1 MGAPLALLAAY
12 AWSAKQKGDR
22 ARNEAAQKLKAE
34 AKQKQ
39 DENALWTL
47 YELPNNSFGA
57 ARMDDMARNSFFV
70 NQGAKPVKTGQLSQL
85 SYDVPAEKQQ
95 PVPIYR
101 HPDTGKEGTIS
112 DFSFDDQLKNS
123 PYRIGTQNLLTG
135 DITYDPDH
143 VIKRREAGDPLATN
157 PVREYSAAH
166 PDHGEF
172 SGSYGNVI
180 NWINE
185 NKIKLDDP
193 KLSGR
198 QYLKATNNEGVEVI
212 SNDSTF
218 NFIKEVQEK
227 APINVSDVLITL
239 KDGTQFYES
248 ENRQYNPYDVKSKTT
263 GTKVNGTWEPS
274 AVTYFPAGKEEK
286 PKEDELSEL
295 QKAINLGELS
305 YYFKSGE
312 TIIGS
317 KETKLEDRLSSVL
330 TQLANSPES
339 FNALSQGI
347 SSNSGPANS
356 FVNGLFRNASD
367 VWSKT
372 QVGPDGQILYA
383 YKAEITFTDFVNDNY
398 PSLFEIPGM
407 KEKIQAQDEG
417 RRQNRK
423 NVLTQQNTTPDT
435 VASVSVIK
443 EKAPEELAALDG
455 VPHTL
460 ELAIVDRY
468 PEKYQILADTVVKP
482 YLRQAI
488 GDSRNSLG
496 EEIPKDDAVNMA
508 FGKFIT
514 YKKDERGLL
523 ERDGAGNTIPSDDQ
537 PILELFESYRI
548 AGIGGTRLTLFDKF
562 IEILDPR
569 KSKVDQMDANHKEVA
584 IRFSDAVQGDIKLGV
599 QVVAPMLRSSS
610 GVQQAMNTRFAF
622 GNSKNKEAEFV
633 RDQRSVRD
641 AARRGID
648 VVNQAIASY
657 YNPRTGNK
665 IDNTALGNLSL
676 FVEGAKYLGGRAAD
690 FIGIDFNNSQAV
702 AAAGMDYVTRARM
715 KLKGLG
721 GLKED
726 GDAVNDIQEQIRRSA
741 NSQYAKREFFTLV
754 LAYEVAAAIQGGTGG
769 RTISDQDV
777 ALIYKGL
784 RQRWSDDVETQLA
797 ALGAVKGMLERFEF
811 RANLMSDS
819 KDLKSRAAYLTAEN
833 LLTAAGF
840 SPAEYYT
847 TDYVVSEFSGQPTP
861 PSGDAGNF
869 YGLGEEEYNNRLL
882 EEINKNRSAV
892 GDSVFNSIED
902 AKKDPIFSSNV
913 PKILDTLNRR
923 LSKQKET

>member
-39 DENALWTL
+39 DETALWTL
-47 YELPNNSFGA
+47 YELPNNTFGA
-57 ARMDDMARNSFFV
+57 ARMDDKARNSFFV
-70 NQGAKPVKTGQLSQL
+70 NEGARAVKTGQPSQL

-95 PVPIYR
+95 PIPIYR
-101 HPDTGKEGTIS
+101 DPKTKKEGPMS
-112 DFSFDDQLKNS
+112 VFSFDDQLKNP
-123 PYRIGTQNLLTG
+123 PYRIGIQDGLTG
-135 DITYDPDH
+135 EIKYDADH
-143 VIKRREAGDPLATN
+143 IIKRREAGDPLASN
-157 PVREYSAAH
+157 PKRQYSAAH

-172 SGSYGNVI
+172 KGSYENVI
-180 NWINE
+180 NWINK
-185 NKIKLDDP
+185 NNIKLDDP

-198 QYLKATNNEGVEVI
+198 QYLLATNNEGVEVI
-212 SNDSTF
+212 SNDSAF
-218 NFIKEVQEK
+218 NFIKEVQDNGPTSTK
-227 APINVSDVLITL
+227 DILITL

-248 ENRQYNPYDVKSKTT
+248 ENRKYDPYDVKSKTT
-263 GTKVNGTWEPS
+263 GTKVGDKWEPS
-274 AVTYFPAGKEEK
+274 AIEYFPAGKE
-286 PKEDELSEL
+286 DEPERAEVSEL
-295 QKAINLGELS
+295 QKAINVGELP
-305 YYFKSGE
+305 YYFKVGE
-312 TIIGS
+312 TIVGS
-317 KETKLEDRLSSVL
+317 KQNKPEDRISSVL

-347 SSNSGPANS
+347 SSNSGSANR
-356 FVNGLFRNASD
+356 FVNGIFKDAYDAYND
-367 VWSKT
+367 TK
-372 QVGPDGQILYA
+372 VGPDGQLLYT
-383 YKAEITFTDFVNDNY
+383 YKAEVTFTEFVNDNY
-398 PSLFEIPGM
+398 PSLLEIPGM
-407 KEKIQAQDEG
+407 QDKIKQQDEG

-423 NVLTQQNTTPDT
+423 NVLTQQNTTANT

-468 PEKYQILADTVVKP
+468 PQKYQILVDTVLKP
-482 YLRQAI
+482 YLNQAI

-496 EEIPKDDAVNMA
+496 EEIPKEDAVNLA

-514 YKKDERGLL
+514 YKTDERGLL
-523 ERDGAGNTIPSDDQ
+523 VRDGARNPIPSDDQ
-537 PILELFESYRI
+537 PILEYLESLRV
-548 AGIGGTRLTLFDKF
+548 AGIGGTNLTLFDKF

-569 KSKVDQMDANHKEVA
+569 KSKVDQMDANHKEVS
-584 IRFSDAVQGDIKLGV
+584 IRFSDAVQGDIKLAV
-599 QVVAPMLRSSS
+599 QVVAPMMRSSA
-610 GVQQAMNTRFAF
+610 GVNQAMNTRFAF

-648 VVNQAIASY
+648 VVNQAIGTFT
-657 YNPRTGNK
+657 NPVSGGETG
-665 IDNTALGNLSL
+665 TQFVGNISL
-676 FVEGAKYLGGRAAD
+676 FVEGAKYLGGKAAD
-690 FIGIDFNNSQAV
+690 FIGIDFNNKEAV
-702 AAAGMDYVTRARM
+702 VSAGMDYVTRSRA
-715 KLKGLG
+715 KLKALG

-726 GDAVNDIQEQIRRSA
+726 SDALARIEEDIRLAA

-777 ALIYKGL
+777 ALIFRGL
-784 RQRWSDDVETQLA
+784 RQRWSDDAVAQLA
-797 ALGAVKGMLERFEF
+797 ALNAVKGMLERFEF

-819 KDLKSRAAYLTAEN
+819 RDLKSRAAYLTAEN
-833 LLTAAGF
+833 MLVAAGF

-847 TDYVVSEFSGQPTP
+847 TDYVVSEFSSEAVP
-861 PSGDAGNF
+861 PAGAGDF

-892 GDSVFNSIED
+892 GDPVFNSIED
-902 AKKDPIFSSNV
+902 AKNDPMFSSNV